1 MKKVLITNH
10 VPDDHLEPLLGLAE
24 IIKGPSGG
32 PMCSRAEVLALAPEL
47 FAIINQHE
55 LTVDRELLAA
65 APNLRIV
72 ANVAI
77 GYNNLDIAALDEA
90 GVWGVN
96 CPGVFAESAADH
108 TLALLLAVARRVTEA
123 DAYVRS
129 GQWAKDGFQPGPWD
143 GMLLGG
149 KTIGIVGFGQI
160 GRAVAKRAEAFG
172 MPIIFHDATR
182 HDDPRYRP
190 LEALLAEADVVSL
203 HVPLLPETRHLLNER
218 TIALMKRGAIVLNLA
233 RGPVVDEPALAQALA
248 QKWLA
253 GAALDVW
260 EQEPVA
266 KDNPLLRM
274 DNVIATPHAAFYSST
289 AVARVPRRCGEEV
302 ARILTG
308 RRPLNV
314 INSEVYAPGSAL
326 RASREAI

>member
-55 LTVDRELLAA
+55 LTVDHELLAA

-77 GYNNLDIAALDEA
+77 GYNNLDINALNEA
-90 GVWGVN
+90 GVWGTN

-108 TLALLLAVARRVTEA
+108 TLALLLSVARRVTEA

-143 GMLLGG
+143 GMLLDG

-172 MPIIFHDATR
+172 MRIIFHNTTG

-190 LEALLAEADVVSL
+190 LESLLAEADVVSL
-203 HVPLLPETRHLLNER
+203 HVPLQPRTHHLRN
-218 TIALMKRGAIVLNLA
+218 A
-233 RGPVVDEPALAQALA
+233 
-248 QKWLA
+248 
-253 GAALDVW
+253 
-260 EQEPVA
+260 
-266 KDNPLLRM
+266 
-274 DNVIATPHAAFYSST
+274 
-289 AVARVPRRCGEEV
+289 
-302 ARILTG
+302 
-308 RRPLNV
+308 
-314 INSEVYAPGSAL
+314 
-326 RASREAI
+326 